1 MRKTILAD
9 DCAKA
14 LALVSGWNENPAT
27 IPDWLVGFKTI
38 LMGMP
43 GSGKTTSIVTA
54 AKLGFEVFIAF
65 TEPGMGNLM
74 KAMQLHKLTD
84 EERKRIHFAYIK
96 PGVESFTKLVAGAK
110 AVNSAAKFGEMESG
124 SRKDF
129 SQLIQLMNLFEN
141 FVDQHGVSFGAVD
154 QWGPNRILALDGMS
168 GLSKMCMD
176 LVVGA
181 KPVKTLQDW
190 GVAID
195 QLDKFQTQC
204 ANITCP
210 FILLSHLSR
219 EQEEVTGKIIVSLKA
234 LGNKL
239 PTSMPFLY
247 NDFILAT
254 APEARFNWATIDKNC
269 QLKAT
274 YLPHS
279 DKLEADFRLL
289 CINWLGEQGLI

>member
-14 LALVSGWNENPAT
+14 LSVVTGWNKDQST

-43 GSGKTTSIVTA
+43 GAGKTTSIVTA
-54 AKLGFEVFIAF
+54 AKLGFEIFIAF

-84 EERKRIHFAYIK
+84 EEKSRIHFAYIK
-96 PGVESFTKLVAGAK
+96 PGVENFNKLAQGAK
-110 AVNSAAKFGEMESG
+110 AVNNAVKFGEMESG

-129 SQLIQLMNLFEN
+129 NQLIHLMNLFEN
-141 FVDQHGVSFGAVD
+141 FKDQHGVEYGPVD
-154 QWGPNRILALDGMS
+154 QWGPNRILVLDGMS

-254 APEARFNWATIDKNC
+254 APEGRFNWATIDKNC
-269 QLKAT
+269 QLKST

-289 CINWLGEQGLI
+289 IINWLGEQGLI

>member
-1 MRKTILAD
+1 MRTTINQAD
-9 DCAKA
+9 CDAA
-14 LALVSGWNENPAT
+14 LKLVTGWNQQPES

-43 GSGKTTSIVTA
+43 GAGKTTALVTL
-54 AKLGFEVFIAF
+54 AKLGFHVFIAF
-65 TEPGMGNLM
+65 TEPGIGNLM

-84 EERKRIHFAYIK
+84 EEKASIHFAYVK
-96 PGVESFTKLVAGAK
+96 PGVESFGKLATGAK
-110 AVNSAAKFGEMESG
+110 AVNNADKFGEMSSG

-129 SQLIQLMNLFEN
+129 NQLIQLMNLFEN
-141 FVDQHGVSFGAVD
+141 FVDQNGQAFGPVD
-154 QWGPNRILALDGMS
+154 QWKPNYILALDGMS

-210 FILLSHLSR
+210 FVLLSHLSR

-247 NDFILAT
+247 NDFILASSL
-254 APEARFNWATIDKNC
+254 EGKFKMATIDKNC
-269 QLKAT
+269 QLKGT

-279 DKLEADFRLL
+279 DNLPSDLRLL
-289 CINWLGEQGLI
+289 AINWLGEQGFI